1 MDVLCCKYKHLHC
14 KQQPSLTP
22 FRSHNTCTCMN
33 VHTHCTHNILVHP
46 QCTRTNTTFTSH
58 LLTHTH
64 THTRAFFTCSHIH
77 TQVVLDFQYVPRYAQ
92 DTAAI
97 VEGEGHPA
105 PFGTSPLVDHHTSE
119 RYATGESNLN
129 DTQDASQEDEGEL
142 SHHNS
147 REEGLH
153 LANLEASQDPE
164 LVLNPT
170 WPSASSQ
177 VGTSELGGLLCWPK
191 FWE

>member
-1 MDVLCCKYKHLHC
+1 M
-14 KQQPSLTP
+14 
-22 FRSHNTCTCMN
+22 
-33 VHTHCTHNILVHP
+33 
-46 QCTRTNTTFTSH
+46 
-58 LLTHTH
+58 
-64 THTRAFFTCSHIH
+64 
-77 TQVVLDFQYVPRYAQ
+77 VLDFQYVPRYAR
-92 DTAAI
+92 DTVAGTNRFEETLPASPAAI